1 MTKRGTQGIRAMIE
15 LRDYKESDAAQLVE
29 LANNVNVSQY
39 LVYTFPHPYTLDDA
53 VWWITAGSRENG
65 AITKAVEYHGELI
78 GSVGITPQAGWKSH
92 TAEIGYW
99 LGEEFW
105 GRGIATQVLER
116 MTNEVFA
123 GERWNKLFAPVLS
136 PNQASMRVLEKN
148 GYQLE
153 GILRNEVI
161 KNGQLFDVHH
171 YAKHRT

>member
-1 MTKRGTQGIRAMIE
+1 MIE
-15 LRDYKESDAAQLVE
+15 LRGYAASDAERLTE
-29 LANNVNVSQY
+29 LANSANVSQF
-39 LVYTFPHPYTLDDA
+39 LVYTFPYPYTLEDA
-53 VWWITAGSRENG
+53 VWWITIGSQENG

-78 GSVGITPQAGWKSH
+78 GSVGITPQTGWKSH

-99 LGEEFW
+99 LGEQFW

-123 GERWNKLFAPVLS
+123 DGRWDKLFAPVLS
-136 PNQASMRVLEKN
+136 PNQASVRVLEKN

-153 GILRNEVI
+153 GILKNEVI